1 MENNIIPFEKLN
13 IIDDYMANAAASDSV
28 VGRDFV
34 RVLVEGL
41 LQIKLGDNFQVN
53 IQRVI
58 VGDSPLKRGI
68 RVEIE
73 VSEYESGA
81 FATNPTNVY
90 DIEPNKRKNLD
101 VTKHNRF
108 YQAKIDSRNL
118 EVGEKE
124 FARLPNLFVMMI
136 TNYDPFG
143 YDYMLY
149 TVRNQCVELPELEYD
164 DGLRFLYFN
173 TTGTLGGSQEL
184 KQLLTY
190 IEDSNLDNVANDV
203 IKKLHEYVCQVKESP
218 EVRAGYMMW
227 EEKIF
232 YERLDAKVE
241 GIAEERIR
249 AIKKK
254 LEKHKTI
261 EQIADELEIT
271 EEEVKECIEKIE
283 KKEE

>member
-1 MENNIIPFEKLN
+1 
-13 IIDDYMANAAASDSV
+13 
-28 VGRDFV
+28 
-34 RVLVEGL
+34 
-41 LQIKLGDNFQVN
+41 
-53 IQRVI
+53 
-58 VGDSPLKRGI
+58 
-68 RVEIE
+68 
-73 VSEYESGA
+73 
-81 FATNPTNVY
+81 
-90 DIEPNKRKNLD
+90 
-101 VTKHNRF
+101 
-108 YQAKIDSRNL
+108 
-118 EVGEKE
+118 
-124 FARLPNLFVMMI
+124 
-136 TNYDPFG
+136 
-143 YDYMLY
+143 MLY